1 MTTSRMPAGATLT
14 VEQVADLARVGPDEV
29 LTAIANKR
37 LRAQQV
43 QGAWQVAVEDM
54 RRWLSRR

>member
-1 MTTSRMPAGATLT
+1 MPAGSTLT
-14 VEQVADLARVGPDEV
+14 VDQVAAMAKIAPDEV
-29 LTAIANKR
+29 RTAIANKR

-43 QGAWQVAVEDM
+43 QGAWMVAVEDM